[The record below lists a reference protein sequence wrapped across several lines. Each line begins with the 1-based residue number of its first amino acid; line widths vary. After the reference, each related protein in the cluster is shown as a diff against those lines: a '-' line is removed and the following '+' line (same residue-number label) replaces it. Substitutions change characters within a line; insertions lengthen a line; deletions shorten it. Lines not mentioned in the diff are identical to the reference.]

1 MGVTHRFDGQRCIVA
16 GRGVTADAVAERL
29 RDEGGQVHCLD
40 GDPGMLSRESGAV
53 AEVER
58 AIVDLGGV
66 DVLVTAF
73 STRDDHSFLD
83 LDDEVWQRTLDE
95 NLKSAFLVGREC
107 ARSMVEARGGVIVH
121 IGSDVGARPG
131 PATAAYAAAKAG
143 VHLLAT
149 VMALD
154 LAPDGV
160 RVCAVAACEDGSE
173 GPSLTVP
180 DPEAVA
186 AAVAFCA
193 SSEASYVL
201 GSTLYLNGP
210 LPVRS

>member
-1 MGVTHRFDGQRCIVA
+1 MGVTNRFDGRRCIVA

-29 RDEGGQVHCLD
+29 RDEGGQVHRLD
-40 GDPGMLSRESGAV
+40 GDPAMLSSEAGAV

-58 AIVDLGGV
+58 AILDLGGV

-73 STRDDHSFLD
+73 STRDDRSFLE

-107 ARSMVEARGGVIVH
+107 ARSMVEAGGVIVH

-180 DPEAVA
+180 GPEAVA